1 MKRFFKIIIVAAVAL
16 FAAEATADAQLLKNL
31 LNKATSSSTTETVSA
46 GTSNGK
52 QAGAALKSLY
62 AQYKADG
69 KLDMSNLNNMLNLA
83 TLATNIKGLKG
94 QSNKTA
100 FYKDFAAGLI
110 SGSDN
115 LVTKKNSTSVMSG
128 LTNLVNNVDLSGLTN
143 AASST
148 KDKAASALSS
158 LSGKTGTALENAN
171 EIASS
176 VSNILN
182 LFK

>member
-1 MKRFFKIIIVAAVAL
+1 MTRLFKIIVVAAIA
-16 FAAEATADAQLLKNL
+16 FCTAESNADAQLLNNL
-31 LNKATSSSTTETVSA
+31 LKKATSSDATETITA
-46 GTSNGK
+46 ATSNGR

-94 QSNKTA
+94 QSSKTA
-100 FYKDFAAGLI
+100 FYKDFATGLI
-110 SGSDN
+110 TGSDN
-115 LVTKKNSTSVMSG
+115 LVTNKNSSGVMSG
-128 LTNLVNNVDLSGLTN
+128 LTSLVNNVDLSGLTN
-143 AASST
+143 ATSSA
-148 KDKAASALSS
+148 KGKAADALSA

>member
-16 FAAEATADAQLLKNL
+16 FAAETTADAQLLKNL

-46 GTSNGK
+46 ATSNGR
-52 QAGAALKSLY
+52 QAGSALKSLY

-94 QSNKTA
+94 MSNKTE
-100 FYKDFAAGLI
+100 FYKEFAEGLI
-110 SGSDN
+110 NGADN
-115 LVTKKNSTSVMSG
+115 LVTKANSSSVMSG
-128 LTNLVNNVDLSGLTN
+128 LTSLVNNVDLSGLTN
-143 AASST
+143 ATSSAKGKAS
-148 KDKAASALSS
+148 DALSA